1 MKKLLILLLVFVVA
15 GGVFA
20 QELKWSSG
28 VLFGLGIK
36 SDESAPP
43 IQDNEWWES
52 GDDSKAAGFVQTE
65 YAQDNYGFLFKVRG
79 RFSRADDYDLTI
91 PKAKVW
97 FDLLDDKIGI
107 RAGRLDESL
116 WNTQADWL
124 WQVTKGVGALVEIKP
139 IEGLSFGAIFKT
151 NVGATSYDDDNDPD
165 TDKVSIGDKFVS
177 SPEELLKRAA
187 FGVSY
192 TMTDTFYAS
201 ASLQLAAGDR
211 VYKLNGTK
219 HTAVLNDAAEATY
232 GLNILA
238 VPNLILNTEGLFG
251 NIGGDEDISFN
262 LRQDIGYKIIPGTFK
277 AGVKLAE
284 ESPTSALKLTIKP
297 YGEYVINSLFTT
309 NLEVQVSTALAD
321 NATTGLYIQPKL
333 QYTIGGG
340 AKIHVYYKLDFKDLE
355 LDPVH
360 TVYLTFMSTF

>member
-1 MKKLLILLLVFVVA
+1 MKKLLILLLVLVVA

-20 QELKWSSG
+20 QELKWSGG

-43 IQDNEWWES
+43 IQDNELWES
-52 GDDSKAAGFVQTE
+52 GDDSKATGFVQTE

-107 RAGRLDESL
+107 RAGRLDEGL
-116 WNTQADWL
+116 WNTQADWW
-124 WQVTKGVGALVEIKP
+124 WQVTNGVGALVEIKP

-151 NVGATSYDDDNDPD
+151 NVDSITWDHDGKDD
-165 TDKVSIGDKFVS
+165 TDEVAIGDKFVS

-192 TMTDTFYAS
+192 TLTDTFYAS
-201 ASLQLAAGDR
+201 ASLQLAAGKR
-211 VYKLNGTK
+211 VLELEPKAA
-219 HTAVLNDAAEATY
+219 AVLNDAAEATY

-251 NIGGDEDISFN
+251 NIGGDGDISFN

-284 ESPTSALKLTIKP
+284 VSPADALELTIKP
-297 YGEYVINSLFTT
+297 YGEYVINSLFTA
-309 NLEVQVSTALAD
+309 NLEFQISTSLAD
-321 NATTGLYIQPKL
+321 DATTGLYIQPKF
-333 QYTIGGG
+333 QYNIGDG

-360 TVYLTFMSTF
+360 TVYLTFKSTF